1 MRFGFDKISVA
12 MASAALLYSAPMVHA
27 QQTTDVEPREDQAL
41 EQDPV
46 VVLGSLVPRPVSEI
60 GSAISVIDA
69 EDLEIRQI
77 NLVSDVLREV
87 PGVAV
92 SRTGPQGTLTQV
104 RIRGAE
110 GNQTLVFIDGIEAN
124 NPIFGEFNFANL
136 VAADVEQLEVLRGA
150 QSALY
155 GSESIGGV
163 IAVTTKSPE
172 PGFQAEGELE
182 TGSFESNRIFGALGG
197 GSDTA
202 RLRGSVQY
210 YDTGGISASPTGD
223 EEDGFTNLTA
233 SLKGVLEPS
242 NSFKIESVLRYVD
255 SEVDTDAQEF
265 SFGTVQDANQQSEAE
280 DFYAKI
286 DAIGI
291 LLDGAVT
298 VRGFVGFTE
307 SELVNIADGVET
319 GASEGER
326 WDYGLQA
333 SGTMDLGATELGL
346 NVALEQEQLDFRN
359 ESTFLPAPNVQDDEQ
374 TSLAAEFSINHNERL
389 FAAAAV
395 RQDYNDV
402 FEDATTFRFSG
413 AYLIPETGTRFHG
426 SWGEGITDPG
436 FNERFGFNPDT
447 FIGNPDLD
455 PERSEGFD
463 IGVEQTFLDG
473 RFKIDITYFEA
484 NLEDEISTS
493 FVQDPETGAFVSTPI
508 NNPGES
514 DRSGVE
520 VTFDATLNENFS
532 IDGHYSNLDATG
544 ADELIEVRR
553 PENIASLNISWQG
566 LEDRAALN
574 LGIDYN
580 GENEDLFFGFADP
593 DFTPRRTLDAF
604 TLVRVAGSFDIN
616 DNVEIFARGEN
627 ILDEDYQEV
636 NGFASPGAAG
646 YIGIR
651 VRN

>member
-286 DAIGI
+286 DAIGT

-319 GASEGER
+319 GASQGER

-333 SGTMDLGATELGL
+333 SGTMDMGASELGL
-346 NVALEQEQLDFRN
+346 NIALEQEQLDFRN